1 MVAGG
6 RRIGQPEFDDFDQ
19 GVIDGAATRLDTLTR
34 GGSSSRS
41 STSRIAGRICARR
54 RRRGSTPRQTGNHS
68 ERSAAA
74 LGVGNRW
81 VRYRLCR
88 AEVFAKRALG
98 TTGRGGVGPY
108 IFSGA
113 SGVLF
118 GREAVGRHCHLLLGV
133 PGTPAPAAT
142 RPLVDFEFCGGGA
155 CFEVV
160 GGLCGVGH

>member
-1 MVAGG
+1 VHRGTDAD
-6 RRIGQPEFDDFDQ
+6 P
-19 GVIDGAATRLDTLTR
+19 ATTV
-34 GGSSSRS
+34 
-41 STSRIAGRICARR
+41 
-54 RRRGSTPRQTGNHS
+54 GNHS

-81 VRYRLCR
+81 LRYRLCR
-88 AEVFAKRALG
+88 AEVFAKRGLG

-160 GGLCGVGH
+160 GGLPGVGHRIERPSGPRDNGVVVTVQPPRRLPGVVSADGQPHRHSDLPGDQRRVRV